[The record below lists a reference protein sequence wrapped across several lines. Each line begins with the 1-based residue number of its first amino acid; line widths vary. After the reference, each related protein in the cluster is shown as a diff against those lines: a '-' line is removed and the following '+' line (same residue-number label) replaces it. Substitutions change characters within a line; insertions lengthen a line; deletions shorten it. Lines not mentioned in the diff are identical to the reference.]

1 MDWEKAEKYLN
12 DMIQAYTEIGLAG
25 TFGLTLTLKPLKA
38 RFDKGERTQELYD
51 AIMDVE

>member
-12 DMIQAYTEIGLAG
+12 DMIQAYTEIGWAG
-25 TFGLTLTLKPLKA
+25 MFGLTLTLKPLKA

-51 AIMDVE
+51 DIMDVE